1 MLVLSSLVVSLLARS
16 QALDS
21 RLDAWFLK
29 DSKGQSCASCHSVD
43 GIELRSF
50 SEADILRRIARH
62 HPSDIALKIQALVAG
77 HAKPEGEIGTD
88 IRPLQ
93 PGGSLL
99 AGKNP
104 TERDAAFL
112 ANLKSKFPKLF
123 VPIKSLSSA
132 LEFQK
137 EILGIDL
144 RRLPIGIEVNHLSE
158 DGAHGDAHRSIA
170 NWFPDV
176 PTFDSSELRPEL
188 EKYRAN
194 PTDDSLVSLDNKL
207 MAIANVNDPFST
219 LSLAKYR
226 SLTVYQHELRTNNA
240 GSLLLK
246 NNPFWQVAE
255 FGRLYLEAD
264 HIAVRVPPDIAATK
278 DMPNGFK
285 NQLKEL
291 RLPWFWL
298 GWIRDPSLTKTSQA
312 KDTVRG
318 DYFCRFLEDD
328 GPYIGHE
335 AFMLSRKLAEQTRNP
350 LYANIPFEIQY
361 SFFLTNTPLIEREP
375 KGATTKATFRQLT
388 ANSFMMTLFLLERD
402 LNKTNWTIRKVPQA
416 NQIKYVAAYL
426 KEIKVPSSELIDRV
440 LKLLKSAKD
449 N

>member
-1 MLVLSSLVVSLLARS
+1 MLFLSSLVVSLLARP

-21 RLDAWFLK
+21 RLDPWFLK

-50 SEADILRRIARH
+50 SQADLVRRIARH
-62 HPSDIALKIQALVAG
+62 HPSEIALKIQALLSG
-77 HAKPEGEIGTD
+77 HAKQAGEIGTN

-93 PGGSLL
+93 PGGYVL
-99 AGKNP
+99 AGNTP
-104 TERDAAFL
+104 ADHDAAFM
-112 ANLKSKFPKLF
+112 ASLKSKFPKLF
-123 VPIKSLSSA
+123 VPLNSLQGA

-144 RRLPIGIEVNHLSE
+144 KQLPIGIEMNHLSE
-158 DGAHGDAHRSIA
+158 DGAHGDSHRSIA

-176 PTFDSSELRPEL
+176 LSFDSNELRPEL

-194 PTDDSLVSLDNKL
+194 PTDESLASLDNKL
-207 MAIANVNDPFST
+207 ESIANANDPFST

-226 SLTVYQHELRTNNA
+226 SLMVYQHELRTKNA
-240 GSLLLK
+240 GSLLLP

-264 HIAVRVPPDIAATK
+264 HIAVRVPPDIAEAK
-278 DMPNGFK
+278 DMPRNFK
-285 NQLKEL
+285 NQLKAL

-298 GWIRDPSLTKTSQA
+298 GWIRDPSLTKTSRA
-312 KDTVRG
+312 KDTIRG

-335 AFMLSRKLAEQTRNP
+335 AFMLSRKLAEQNRNP

-375 KGATTKATFRQLT
+375 KEATAKAMFRHLT
-388 ANSFMMTLFLLERD
+388 ANSFMMSLFLLERD
-402 LNKTNWTIRKVPQA
+402 LIKTNRTIRKVPQA

-426 KEIKVPSSELIDRV
+426 KAIKVPSSELIERV
-440 LKLLKSAKD
+440 LKHLKSAKD